1 MIPFVP
7 LQAHFWEKWEQI
19 MSKSADLKARKTAAV
34 PNGVGTKGIY
44 VVRAENSELWDVDG
58 RRYIDFA
65 AGIGVLNTGH
75 RHPRIMAAV
84 AEQADRFAHTCFH
97 VGSYESYVHLAER
110 LNALAPGD
118 FAKKT
123 LFLSSGAEALENAVK
138 IARYHTQR
146 SAVIAFSGGFHGRTL
161 MTMALTGKVMPY
173 KRGFGPF
180 PAEVYHAEFPLPYRG
195 ITTEQALLD
204 LERLFHGDVDPKAV
218 AAIVIEPVQ
227 GEGGFNVA
235 PFDFLRALRRV
246 CDEHGIVLIAD
257 EVQSGI
263 ARTGKMFAIEHA
275 GVVPDLITVAKG
287 IGGGLPL
294 SGVIGKATIMDT
306 PHAGGLGGTYGGN
319 PLSIAAGHAV
329 LDVIEA
335 ESLCA
340 RAARIGA
347 HIRTHLEALAK
358 EVPAIGEVRG
368 LGAMMAFELV
378 KDPNDARARRGPH
391 CGDSGQCRTARLDSP
406 VLRHGG
412 ECGAPARTAHHSGC
426 GARGGARHALG
437 GGEGGSRQGS
447 ERSRTGA
454 RRRLIKVGAA
464 RTTPAP
470 RRLTP
475 RPLTSTAIAS
485 VSLSEC
491 ET

>member
-1 MIPFVP
+1 
-7 LQAHFWEKWEQI
+7 

-34 PNGVGTKGIY
+34 PNGVGTRGIY

-84 AEQADRFAHTCFH
+84 AEQAERFAHTCFH

-180 PAEVYHAEFPLPYRG
+180 PAEIYHAEFPLPYRG

-204 LERLFHGDVDPKAV
+204 LDRLFHGDVDPKAV

-263 ARTGKMFAIEHA
+263 ARTGKMFAIEHS

-294 SGVIGKATIMDT
+294 SGVIGKAAIMDT
-306 PHAGGLGGTYGGN
+306 AHAGGLGGTYGGN
-319 PLSIAAGHAV
+319 PLSIAAGA
-329 LDVIEA
+329 
-335 ESLCA
+335 C
-340 RAARIGA
+340 
-347 HIRTHLEALAK
+347 
-358 EVPAIGEVRG
+358 
-368 LGAMMAFELV
+368 
-378 KDPNDARARRGPH
+378 RARRHRGGRLVRPRGAH
-391 CGDSGQCRTARLDSP
+391 RRANARPSG
-406 VLRHGG
+406 
-412 ECGAPARTAHHSGC
+412 
-426 GARGGARHALG
+426 GARQGGARHRRCARPRRHDGLRAG
-437 GGEGGSRQGS
+437 QGS
-447 ERSRTGA
+447 EDPRARCGA
-454 RRRLIKVGAA
+454 DRGDSGAA
-464 RTTPAP
+464 PKRA
-470 RRLTP
+470 
-475 RPLTSTAIAS
+475 A
-485 VSLSEC
+485 
-491 ET
+491 